1 MSVDANGSVLSMPD
15 ITLTEFEELYYANE
29 KLFRSVNNWFYFAND
44 KKISSLSSKGYV
56 CYGRNRAR
64 TKSFGFPED
73 DHGGLVLLCSGNVDI
88 DRLRKKCENEKNNL
102 VRFELEDG
110 TPAHYGIAKDPIGV
124 WGPKGGEYPMLIIP
138 NKPQTKIWPYSLNG
152 NTTFGKASKEE
163 GTLPY
168 FVANGETQKL
178 LPAEIK
184 KDLGV

>member
-1 MSVDANGSVLSMPD
+1 
-15 ITLTEFEELYYANE
+15 
-29 KLFRSVNNWFYFAND
+29 
-44 KKISSLSSKGYV
+44 
-56 CYGRNRAR
+56 
-64 TKSFGFPED
+64 
-73 DHGGLVLLCSGNVDI
+73 
-88 DRLRKKCENEKNNL
+88 
-102 VRFELEDG
+102 
-110 TPAHYGIAKDPIGV
+110 AHYGIAKDPIGV